1 MDQVDW
7 RKISGIV
14 IGYIA
19 FPLLLYFSV
28 IWMAATLR
36 LVSNLLFLGVLWA
49 YFRYIRGRRSKLPFG
64 LWLVAFLT
72 TLLPVDISFHDVSGP
87 PRFVPLVMGLPGSE
101 LMKEAARGNVVLGGC
116 LVTGYE
122 AKWVLVW

>member
-7 RKISGIV
+7 RKIGGIV

-36 LVSNLLFLGVLWA
+36 VVSNLLFMGVLWV
-49 YFRYIRGRRSKLPFG
+49 YFRYIRGRRSKLPLG

-72 TLLPVDISFHDVSGP
+72 TFLPADISFHDAPGP
-87 PRFVPLVMGLPGSE
+87 PRFVPLVMGLPDYD
-101 LMKEAARGNVVLGGC
+101 LIQEAARGDVVLGGC
-116 LVTGYE
+116 LVTG
-122 AKWVLVW
+122 